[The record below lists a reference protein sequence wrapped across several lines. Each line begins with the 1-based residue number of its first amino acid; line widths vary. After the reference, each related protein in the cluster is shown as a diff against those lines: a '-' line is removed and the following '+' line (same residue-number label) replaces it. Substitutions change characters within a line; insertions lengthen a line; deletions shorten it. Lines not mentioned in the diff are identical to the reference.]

1 MFRFQVSGAL
11 QVSSHVC
18 FVSSNLLPFRVLGPR
33 IASRMPRPCPPQT
46 NSWIIVPSC
55 PPLESNKKVTA
66 QQYVIFPTCAQQ
78 LRFLGHRSSWCFDI
92 LFHSHSTIIRLLGP
106 FIQNCDDINP
116 LKLQL
121 HDCFVKRFAHETFM
135 EQPPLLY
142 SGPSHDA
149 KSTMCLCTWRLPSLA
164 ALDIL
169 QLLNWGIWVLRRIFV
184 QNKGFASLIFFMIH
198 QTWKLEIFVQC
209 QFLTTAVWT

>member
-1 MFRFQVSGAL
+1 MLSL
-11 QVSSHVC
+11 
-18 FVSSNLLPFRVLGPR
+18 
-33 IASRMPRPCPPQT
+33 
-46 NSWIIVPSC
+46 
-55 PPLESNKKVTA
+55 
-66 QQYVIFPTCAQQ
+66 PTCAQQ

-92 LFHSHSTIIRLLGP
+92 LFHRHSTARSVHPKLRWYQSIE
-106 FIQNCDDINP
+106 
-116 LKLQL
+116 LQL
-121 HDCFVKRFAHETFM
+121 NDCFDKRFAHETFM

-169 QLLNWGIWVLRRIFV
+169 QLLNWGIWVLRRSFV
-184 QNKGFASLIFFMIH
+184 QNKGFASLNFFMIH